1 MYFVDISKNDYG
13 IYCDVEGAFGD
24 SNFGGV
30 NFDIVLMEEIL
41 KKNNIINDDINNKKL
56 RLQQAYEKCKIKLSN
71 EKFASVIIDNFISS
85 KKNINI
91 NEYFTINDFLKI
103 CNPLF
108 EKFKQKL
115 KEFITVCNIEDKIQ
129 LISNIILVG
138 GSTKIPRIKQLIKE
152 SFPWSII
159 REDLDPCTSVAIGAA
174 IHASMI
180 TSPEIFDN
188 YNLLDVTNLSLGTNV
203 YNKEEKLEIMDIII
217 KRSSK
222 LPAYGTKNYKTHED
236 YQTFIIND
244 IYEGEKKEL
253 SDNLYLGTLKICD
266 LTPAKKGKTN
276 IKLDFKID
284 TNSILEIK
292 AIELSSN
299 KKEVKI
305 EIPEIAGIEEKELNN
320 LKNEELEA
328 ELVIFPDY
336 DSIRNNIVEN
346 QEKIKSDKIYEENI
360 NMLTSLLKKVKP
372 ETINKQLYLPYIRY
386 IFSLLNLIKN
396 PNLLKKKFKDLL
408 INIQFI
414 DEKEL
419 LEILEDSADNNL
431 IEHYFLSA
439 VIKYYYSKMKEF
451 YLKSQ
456 LNECKERLEFIEK
469 LLQKIPYADLIKEL
483 KTEID
488 LFRLKIEIREFLL
501 NYEAYTSSIAKEKA
515 EDYKK
520 KIGNNYSFFYNEI
533 EQLSK
538 INNQFE
544 DIQKRISSRIDGKN
558 DANELM
564 YLLKFKFPKI
574 KTPQK
579 KSEED
584 FRNEIETYINQY
596 DKNKKPKTKEERD
609 FRKIFCKDGILLI
622 NADNES
628 LYIKGRKEKE
638 EKITKKYN
646 DSFQKYKKYAN
657 DHEEIR
663 IDFLNNP
670 YDTLLFL
677 ISLYQKE
684 EIPDQDNLCYLH
696 QLKDKY
702 RNISDEIQKLKKE
715 NDLDLASILRK
726 FPPFNRM
733 HDKERDKLDK
743 RENLDYLSKLKII
756 NSIYENKEYNK
767 KNFKEKFDYFKIFCE
782 IYQISYIKSEYTK
795 REYLSILNEVKPI
808 RKEFEDRGFRFA
820 NLYER
825 KILDPN
831 SVNIYI

>member
-1 MYFVDISKNDYG
+1 
-13 IYCDVEGAFGD
+13 
-24 SNFGGV
+24 
-30 NFDIVLMEEIL
+30 
-41 KKNNIINDDINNKKL
+41 
-56 RLQQAYEKCKIKLSN
+56 
-71 EKFASVIIDNFISS
+71 
-85 KKNINI
+85 
-91 NEYFTINDFLKI
+91 
-103 CNPLF
+103 
-108 EKFKQKL
+108 
-115 KEFITVCNIEDKIQ
+115 
-129 LISNIILVG
+129 
-138 GSTKIPRIKQLIKE
+138 
-152 SFPWSII
+152 
-159 REDLDPCTSVAIGAA
+159 
-174 IHASMI
+174 
-180 TSPEIFDN
+180 
-188 YNLLDVTNLSLGTNV
+188 
-203 YNKEEKLEIMDIII
+203 
-217 KRSSK
+217 
-222 LPAYGTKNYKTHED
+222 
-236 YQTFIIND
+236 
-244 IYEGEKKEL
+244 
-253 SDNLYLGTLKICD
+253 
-266 LTPAKKGKTN
+266 
-276 IKLDFKID
+276 
-284 TNSILEIK
+284 
-292 AIELSSN
+292 
-299 KKEVKI
+299 
-305 EIPEIAGIEEKELNN
+305 
-320 LKNEELEA
+320 
-328 ELVIFPDY
+328 
-336 DSIRNNIVEN
+336 
-346 QEKIKSDKIYEENI
+346 
-360 NMLTSLLKKVKP
+360 
-372 ETINKQLYLPYIRY
+372 
-386 IFSLLNLIKN
+386 
-396 PNLLKKKFKDLL
+396 
-408 INIQFI
+408 
-414 DEKEL
+414 
-419 LEILEDSADNNL
+419 
-431 IEHYFLSA
+431 
-439 VIKYYYSKMKEF
+439 MKEF

-657 DHEEIR
+657 DYEEIR

-743 RENLDYLSKLKII
+743 RDNLDYLSKLKII

-808 RKEFEDRGFRFA
+808 RKEFEDRGFRFT

-831 SVNIYI
+831 SVYIYI

>member
-1 MYFVDISKNDYG
+1 
-13 IYCDVEGAFGD
+13 
-24 SNFGGV
+24 
-30 NFDIVLMEEIL
+30 
-41 KKNNIINDDINNKKL
+41 
-56 RLQQAYEKCKIKLSN
+56 
-71 EKFASVIIDNFISS
+71 
-85 KKNINI
+85 
-91 NEYFTINDFLKI
+91 
-103 CNPLF
+103 
-108 EKFKQKL
+108 
-115 KEFITVCNIEDKIQ
+115 
-129 LISNIILVG
+129 
-138 GSTKIPRIKQLIKE
+138 
-152 SFPWSII
+152 
-159 REDLDPCTSVAIGAA
+159 
-174 IHASMI
+174 
-180 TSPEIFDN
+180 
-188 YNLLDVTNLSLGTNV
+188 
-203 YNKEEKLEIMDIII
+203 
-217 KRSSK
+217 
-222 LPAYGTKNYKTHED
+222 
-236 YQTFIIND
+236 
-244 IYEGEKKEL
+244 
-253 SDNLYLGTLKICD
+253 
-266 LTPAKKGKTN
+266 
-276 IKLDFKID
+276 
-284 TNSILEIK
+284 
-292 AIELSSN
+292 
-299 KKEVKI
+299 
-305 EIPEIAGIEEKELNN
+305 
-320 LKNEELEA
+320 
-328 ELVIFPDY
+328 
-336 DSIRNNIVEN
+336 
-346 QEKIKSDKIYEENI
+346 
-360 NMLTSLLKKVKP
+360 
-372 ETINKQLYLPYIRY
+372 
-386 IFSLLNLIKN
+386 
-396 PNLLKKKFKDLL
+396 
-408 INIQFI
+408 
-414 DEKEL
+414 
-419 LEILEDSADNNL
+419 
-431 IEHYFLSA
+431 
-439 VIKYYYSKMKEF
+439 MKEF

-808 RKEFEDRGFRFA
+808 RKEFEDRGFRFT